1 MRDARSADLP
11 FIKLMLYEAAN
22 RPGEAWPSFEESMEE
37 LRNRR
42 FWFNFARDGDIG
54 VVAET
59 AHEPIGAAWIRRF
72 GGEEKGPLDDPDV
85 PVLAIGVVEQWRG
98 RGVGTLLMRSLLDR
112 ARRSGVAAIDLTT
125 GAFNEAG
132 VRLYY
137 ASGFV
142 DTGRFGD
149 AIRMRA
155 RLATLMPATT
165 RPRYRWRARP
175 GRSWR

>member
-1 MRDARSADLP
+1 MSEVVEGVAVRDAGATDLP

-22 RPGEAWPSFEESMEE
+22 RPGEAWPPFEASMDE

-42 FWFNFARDGDIG
+42 FWISFPRDGDIG
-54 VVAET
+54 VVAE
-59 AHEPIGAAWIRRF
+59 ADKEPIGAAWIRRF
-72 GGEEKGPLDDPDV
+72 DGDEKGPLDDPDV
-85 PVLAIGVVEQWRG
+85 PVLAIGFVEEWRG
-98 RGVGTLLMRSLLDR
+98 RGVGTALMRSLLNR
-112 ARRSGVAAIDLTT
+112 ARRDGVAAIDLTT

-142 DTGRFGD
+142 DTGRFGE

-155 RLATLMPATT
+155 RIAQ
-165 RPRYRWRARP
+165 
-175 GRSWR
+175 